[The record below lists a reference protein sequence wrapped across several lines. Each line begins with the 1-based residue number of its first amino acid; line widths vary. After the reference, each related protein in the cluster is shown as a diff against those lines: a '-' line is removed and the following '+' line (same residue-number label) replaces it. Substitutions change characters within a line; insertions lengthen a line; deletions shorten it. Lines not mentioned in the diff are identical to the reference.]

1 MPAVFISYRRADSA
15 SAAGRIDDQL
25 VARFGRATVFKDV
38 DSIPPGVDFARY
50 IEDAIQQSAVA
61 LVIIGPHWLTA
72 SVGPFQRR
80 LDDPADFVRIEIET
94 AARLGVPIIPL
105 LVDGATMPP
114 AARLPTS
121 LRLLAS
127 LNALPVRPDPDFHRD
142 MGRVTVAVE
151 RLMNGPP
158 PTPPTPPEPAPTK
171 ATVLTEAT
179 EPLTTR
185 QRRDD
190 PAFFEG
196 ETLKPQEETHKRP
209 AIAFTKLMGVK
220 SSRRRA
226 PGTLVATISA
236 LALIAV
242 VATLLLSGQPSALFA
257 LFTNTSA
264 TATASSGTATAQAY
278 GRTFTSDQ
286 ATQTFQLTHP
296 YKPDGVGPC
305 DTEDARYSPTNPYF
319 WDWSNANVTCV
330 AHVARITDSG
340 TLDFYGRRY
349 DFPPVFKATFTLS
362 FHSSGKGVCVIFFAI
377 AGDGTSSAS
386 LCDNGTWSSY
396 WPSLGHQENQCCVS
410 TAGALTLL
418 MIVKVRTIT
427 ISVNGHTLLDHK
439 DDGGSIRDI
448 AIQEWHSTS
457 GAWIGVS
464 SFTLIP
470 TIS

>member
-61 LVIIGPHWLTA
+61 LVIIGPRWLTA

-94 AARLGVPIIPL
+94 AARLGVLIIPL
-105 LVDGATMPP
+105 LVDGATMPS

-179 EPLTTR
+179 EPLTIS

-196 ETLKPQEETHKRP
+196 ETPEPQEETHKRP
-209 AIAFTKLMGVK
+209 TIAFTKLMGAK
-220 SSRRRA
+220 LSHRRA

-242 VATLLLSGQPSALFA
+242 VAVLLLSNQLSALFA
-257 LFTNTSA
+257 NPTA
-264 TATASSGTATAQAY
+264 IATASSSTATAQSAA
-278 GRTFTSDQ
+278 RTFTSDQ
-286 ATQTFQLTHP
+286 ATKTFQLTHP
-296 YKPDGVGPC
+296 YMPDGVGPC
-305 DTEDARYSPTNPYF
+305 DRADQHYSSDSPLYWN
-319 WDWSNANVTCV
+319 WSNVTCV
-330 AHVARITDSG
+330 ANVARITDRG

-349 DFPPVFKATFTLS
+349 DFPPAFKATFTLS
-362 FHSSGKGVCVIFFAI
+362 FHSPGAGSSCVNVNVF
-377 AGDGTSSAS
+377 AGDRGSPGAGF
-386 LCDNGTWSSY
+386 CDNGSWSSY
-396 WPSLGHQENQCCVS
+396 WPTFGSQYNKCCIQ
-410 TAGALTLL
+410 TAGTLTFLVTVN
-418 MIVKVRTIT
+418 IRTVT
-427 ISVNGHTLLDHK
+427 ISVNGQTLLSPK
-439 DDGGSIRDI
+439 DDAGSIFRI
-448 AIQEWHSTS
+448 TLQGYNRAS

-464 SFTLIP
+464 SFTLKPI
-470 TIS
+470 TT